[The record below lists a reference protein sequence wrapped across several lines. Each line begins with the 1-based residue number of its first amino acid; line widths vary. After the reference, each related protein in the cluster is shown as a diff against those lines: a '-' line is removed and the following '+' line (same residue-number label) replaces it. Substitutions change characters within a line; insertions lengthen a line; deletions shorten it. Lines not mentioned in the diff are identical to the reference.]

1 MDMVFEQTH
10 TITDIH
16 VDAFGRAKPA
26 VLLYFAQEAAG
37 GHCQLLGV
45 DWDTLAQKD
54 LFWAVIRQR
63 VQVTR
68 LPMRGETITVQT
80 WPMPATRTAYP
91 RATVGYD
98 ANGNELFRVMGLWVL
113 MNLKTRAMVLPGKSG
128 VEVPGIL
135 RGNELAAPTS
145 LAPAPYENSVTRN
158 VHYTLLDR
166 NGHMNNTHYMN
177 WLDDLLPAA
186 FHQEHPVKDF
196 TVCYQSEALE
206 NQEITL
212 DWQLSEEG
220 LLQVNAH
227 REKTDVSSGKD
238 RVFSAQMQF

>member
-1 MDMVFEQTH
+1 MNLVFEQTL

-16 VDAFGRAKPA
+16 VDAFGRVKPA
-26 VLLYFAQEAAG
+26 TLLYFAQEAAG
-37 GHCQLLGV
+37 GHCQLLGL
-45 DWDTLAQKD
+45 DWDTLAKKD

-68 LPMRGETITVQT
+68 LPVRGETITVQT
-80 WPMPATRTAYP
+80 WPMPTTRTAFP

-98 ANGNELFRVMGLWVL
+98 ADGNELFRVMGLWVL

-135 RGNELAAPTS
+135 RGNELAAPSS
-145 LAPAPYENSVTRN
+145 LAPTPYENATHRRVL
-158 VHYTLLDR
+158 YTELDR
-166 NGHMNNTHYMN
+166 NGHMNNTYYLS
-177 WLDDLLPAA
+177 WLCDLLPSAY
-186 FHQEHPVKDF
+186 HKDHPVKDF

-212 DWQLSEEG
+212 SWQHTEEG

-227 REKTDVSSGKD
+227 REKTDVPGGKD
-238 RVFSAQMQF
+238 RVFSAQIQF